1 MRSIVVFVTLA
12 GNDSL
17 CFELHNSPLCWAYHN
32 GIVVTIS
39 VFNFFLGDDLLYLQ
53 SGKLETSVRCKIF
66 LFLRYES
73 KIWLSPGINNVS
85 EP

>member
-1 MRSIVVFVTLA
+1 MIHCASNYTIVLCVGPIIMVLLLLYLFSI
-12 GNDSL
+12 
-17 CFELHNSPLCWAYHN
+17 
-32 GIVVTIS
+32 
-39 VFNFFLGDDLLYLQ
+39 FFLGDDLLYLQ